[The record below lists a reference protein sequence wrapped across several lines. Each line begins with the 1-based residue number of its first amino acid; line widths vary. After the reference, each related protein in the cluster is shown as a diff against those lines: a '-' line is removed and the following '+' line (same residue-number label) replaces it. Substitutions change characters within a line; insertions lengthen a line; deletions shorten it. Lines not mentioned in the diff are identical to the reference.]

1 MVMTFTPLIL
11 SGKTAPRL
19 GLGTWALGGGKDWGE
34 SGGQDAADAVHAA
47 LDAGICLIDT
57 APAYG
62 WGRAEEL
69 LARALKGRRQQVLLA
84 DKCGIVLNKDGR
96 PDHDLRPESIL
107 AQCDASLS
115 RLQTDYLDIYLIH
128 WPDPK
133 VPLSDAL
140 GALERLKEQ
149 GKIRALGLCNVSAD
163 LLVSAAA
170 QASVACVQNPLS
182 LLDNKQE
189 KVLAACAEKK
199 IPFMAYGALGGGIL
213 SGKYRKEPNFRR
225 SDARRYF
232 YPYYRGESFS
242 RAQGVAA
249 RVKELA
255 AQKGC
260 AASAVALAWALG
272 RGGVSGVLFGAR
284 CVRQVQENAAA
295 LQIRLT
301 EREAEYLEYGH

>member
-1 MVMTFTPLIL
+1 MTFTPLIL

-34 SGGQDAADAVHAA
+34 PDGQDAADAVYAA

-128 WPDPK
+128 WLDPK

-163 LLVSAAA
+163 LLLSAA

-189 KVLAACAEKK
+189 KVLAVCAEKK
-199 IPFMAYGALGGGIL
+199 IPFIAYGALGGGIL

-232 YPYYRGESFS
+232 YPHYRGESFS

-272 RGGVSGVLFGAR
+272 CGGVSGVLFGAR

-301 EREAEYLEYGH
+301 EQEAEYLEYGH

>member
-1 MVMTFTPLIL
+1 MTFTPLIL

-34 SGGQDAADAVHAA
+34 PDGQDAADAVHAA

-128 WPDPK
+128 WLDPK

-163 LLVSAAA
+163 LLLSAA

-189 KVLAACAEKK
+189 KVLAVCAEKK
-199 IPFMAYGALGGGIL
+199 IPFIAYGALGGGIL

-295 LQIRLT
+295 LQVRLT
-301 EREAEYLEYGH
+301 EQEAEYLEYGH

>member
-1 MVMTFTPLIL
+1 M
-11 SGKTAPRL
+11 
-19 GLGTWALGGGKDWGE
+19 
-34 SGGQDAADAVHAA
+34 
-47 LDAGICLIDT
+47 
-57 APAYG
+57 
-62 WGRAEEL
+62 
-69 LARALKGRRQQVLLA
+69 
-84 DKCGIVLNKDGR
+84 
-96 PDHDLRPESIL
+96 
-107 AQCDASLS
+107 
-115 RLQTDYLDIYLIH
+115 
-128 WPDPK
+128 
-133 VPLSDAL
+133 
-140 GALERLKEQ
+140 
-149 GKIRALGLCNVSAD
+149 
-163 LLVSAAA
+163 
-170 QASVACVQNPLS
+170 ACVQSPLS

-255 AQKGC
+255 AQKDC
-260 AASAVALAWALG
+260 AASAVALAWVLG

-295 LQIRLT
+295 LQVRLT

>member
-163 LLVSAAA
+163 LLLSAAA

-213 SGKYRKEPNFRR
+213 SGKYHKEPNFRR

-255 AQKGC
+255 AQKDC

-284 CVRQVQENAAA
+284 CARQVQENAAA

>member
-19 GLGTWALGGGKDWGE
+19 GLGTWVLGGGKDWGE

-140 GALERLKEQ
+140 GALERLKER

-242 RAQGVAA
+242 HAQGVAA

-255 AQKGC
+255 AQKDC

-284 CVRQVQENAAA
+284 CARQVQENAAA

>member
-1 MVMTFTPLIL
+1 MTFTPLIL

-34 SGGQDAADAVHAA
+34 PDGQDAADAVYAA

-128 WPDPK
+128 WLDPK

-149 GKIRALGLCNVSAD
+149 GKIRAFGLCNVSAD
-163 LLVSAAA
+163 LLLSAA

-189 KVLAACAEKK
+189 KVLAVCAEKK
-199 IPFMAYGALGGGIL
+199 IPFIAYGALGGGIL

-232 YPYYRGESFS
+232 YPHYRGESFS

-272 RGGVSGVLFGAR
+272 CGGVSGVLFGAR

-301 EREAEYLEYGH
+301 EQEAEYLEYGH